1 MTCFVDDEIPQLGW
15 SQRVVDVLPNIR
27 VPADDVDLLTA
38 EFPHDVFHTH
48 SAHADASTNGIDF
61 LVVRQDGDLRAVTRL
76 ARDTFNLEGLVRDFR
91 HFKLEKFADEIGMAA
106 GKNDLRA
113 VQSVFDAQCVRAN
126 AVAGLVFLRGHTLPA
141 GHDAFNFT
149 EINDHITALEAA
161 HGAGKDIPGAT
172 LELLEHHVLFD
183 LADALEQCLLGG
195 LRGDAAKV
203 LRGDLDFDVFTKL
216 DVRKAAS
223 GVRQGDLIVLV
234 NDVLDHQLLREGP
247 NSARLAVDLDAEIA
261 RGTDTFLGRLE
272 QSLLDGLKQ
281 DFPVDAF
288 FALKI
293 FHRYY

>member
-1 MTCFVDDEIPQLGW
+1 MACLVDDEIPQLGW
-15 SQRVVDVLPNIR
+15 GQRVVDVLPNIR
-27 VPADDVDLLTA
+27 VPADDVNLLTT
-38 EFPHDVFHTH
+38 EFTHDVFHTH
-48 SAHADASTNGIDF
+48 SAHADASADGIDLF
-61 LVVRQDGDLRAVTRL
+61 VVRQDGNLRAVTCL
-76 ARDTFNLEGLVRDFR
+76 AGDAFNLDGLVRDFR
-91 HFKLEKFADEIGMAA
+91 DFKFEKFADEIGMAT

-113 VQSVFDAQCVRAN
+113 VQGVFDAQRVRAN
-126 AVAGLVFLRGHTLPA
+126 AVAGLIFLRGHALPA
-141 GHDAFNFT
+141 GHNAFDFA
-149 EINDHITALEAA
+149 EINDYITALEAA
-161 HGAGKDIPGAT
+161 HGAGKDIAGAT

-183 LADALEQCLLGG
+183 LADALEHCLLGG
-195 LRGDAAKV
+195 LRGDAAKI
-203 LRGDLDFDVFTKL
+203 LRGDLNLDVFTKL

>member
-76 ARDTFNLEGLVRDFR
+76 ARDTFNLDGLVRDFR

-113 VQSVFDAQCVRAN
+113 VQSVFDAQCIRAN

-141 GHDAFNFT
+141 GHDAFNFS

-161 HGAGKDIPGAT
+161 HGAGFLSGGQGWLPVIPGLA
-172 LELLEHHVLFD
+172 EHFHVYAIDSLGFGPGD
-183 LADALEQCLLGG
+183 PIEQPYSF
-195 LRGDAAKV
+195 AY
-203 LRGDLDFDVFTKL
+203 
-216 DVRKAAS
+216 
-223 GVRQGDLIVLV
+223 LV
-234 NDVLDHQLLREGP
+234 DHIRE
-247 NSARLAVDLDAEIA
+247 
-261 RGTDTFLGRLE
+261 F
-272 QSLLDGLKQ
+272 Q
-281 DFPVDAF
+281 
-288 FALKI
+288 
-293 FHRYY
+293 